1 MNTED
6 KELQELFDKAQELI
20 KTSDKTL
27 AEMDDMR
34 KCIDFALNEW
44 KTNKRWFR
52 EEPGRVTTEDV
63 IKMCIQYG
71 WASRGNFEHM
81 YNKKMNEQNDEPSQN
96 S

>member
-6 KELQELFDKAQELI
+6 KELQELLDKAHELI

-27 AEMDDMR
+27 AEIDDMR

-63 IKMCIQYG
+63 IKMCVQYG
-71 WASRGNFEHM
+71 WASRGNFEYM
-81 YNKKMNEQNDEPSQN
+81 YNKKNEQNDESN
-96 S
+96 

>member
-1 MNTED
+1 MDENETKLE
-6 KELQELFDKAQELI
+6 ELLARANELI
-20 KTSDKTL
+20 KSSDKTL

-63 IKMCIQYG
+63 IRACIEYG

-81 YNKKMNEQNDEPSQN
+81 YNKKMNEQNDESN
-96 S
+96 